1 MSQRGDSLFH
11 AFATRL
17 AQRLAGHGP
26 NREAEYLTWVSVI
39 YSVAADCFGGE
50 RIYGPQTNRVEREQA
65 RARIAL
71 AIQAGEPATQIAR
84 REGVDPSLVRRI
96 RRQRGTIRP

>member
-1 MSQRGDSLFH
+1 MTQRGDSLFH

-17 AQRLAGHGP
+17 AERMARNSP

-50 RIYGPQTNRVEREQA
+50 RIYGPQTNRVEREHVRQ
-65 RARIAL
+65 RIAIAL
-71 AIQAGEPATQIAR
+71 QSGEPATEIAR
-84 REGVDPSLVRRI
+84 REGTTPRTVRRI
-96 RRQRGTIRP
+96 RGQLRP

>member
-17 AQRLAGHGP
+17 ALRMAGHGP

-65 RARIAL
+65 RQRIAIAL
-71 AIQAGEPATQIAR
+71 QNGDAPTQIAQ

-96 RRQRGTIRP
+96 RRRGTIRP

>member
-1 MSQRGDSLFH
+1 MNQRDSLFH

-17 AQRLAGHGP
+17 AERLARNSP

-65 RARIAL
+65 RVRIAL
-71 AIQAGEPATQIAR
+71 ALEAGEPATEIAK
-84 REGVDPSLVRRI
+84 REGTTPRTVRRI
-96 RRQRGTIRP
+96 RGQFRP

>member
-1 MSQRGDSLFH
+1 VSQRGDSLFH

-26 NREAEYLTWVSVI
+26 HREAEYLTWVSVI

-65 RARIAL
+65 RARIAMAL
-71 AIQAGEPATQIAR
+71 EAGEPAEQIAR
-84 REGVDPSLVRRI
+84 REGTTPRTVRRI
-96 RRQRGTIRP
+96 RGQLRP

>member
-1 MSQRGDSLFH
+1 VSQRGDSLFH

-50 RIYGPQTNRVEREQA
+50 RIYGPQTNLVEREQA
-65 RARIAL
+65 RARIAAAVMAGDEPG
-71 AIQAGEPATQIAR
+71 AIAK
-84 REGVDPSLVRRI
+84 REAVHPSTVRRI
-96 RRQRGTIRP
+96 RARIRP